1 VAVVLER
8 DALRGLDR
16 RRLRE
21 QWASLAAQR
30 YEAAVRERERTHP
43 GRLIDAETVAA
54 LESLGAATA
63 KSSASVAVSATSAVC
78 SCDSTS
84 SPIATLSRSTITR
97 TR

>member
-54 LESLGAATA
+54 LESLGARVDAHTDRLLRFTVPA
-63 KSSASVAVSATSAVC
+63 LDAEG
-78 SCDSTS
+78 
-84 SPIATLSRSTITR
+84 L
-97 TR
+97 